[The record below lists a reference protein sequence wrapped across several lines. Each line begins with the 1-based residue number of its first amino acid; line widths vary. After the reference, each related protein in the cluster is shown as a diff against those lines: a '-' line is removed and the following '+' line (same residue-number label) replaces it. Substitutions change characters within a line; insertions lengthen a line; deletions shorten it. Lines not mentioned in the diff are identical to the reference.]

1 MSRSRSRAERRK
13 KQRIHLTRS
22 VLARFGA
29 TGAIILDIT
38 EAGARIEHFTR
49 LDLGRKARLR
59 FDWNHQAIAVDA
71 VVMSCKVHRFALG
84 DEVVYQSGLQFSD
97 YVEDA
102 AGNLR
107 HMVTTL
113 VARSLAEQV
122 ANARGV
128 GPVLAMNMPV
138 FRSGVVAG
146 GGEMDSPRD
155 AGRRLIPESAIVS
168 QRGYIRCRLIS
179 NHRWDKKWTLAP
191 DQPDEGFT
199 VRATEPI
206 EHVDQLC
213 ETYVKAGADHRRLIQ
228 TLARVSVEQE

>member
-1 MSRSRSRAERRK
+1 MSSLRSHAERRK
-13 KQRIHLTRS
+13 KQRIQLTRS

-29 TGAIILDIT
+29 TGALILDIT
-38 EAGARIEHFTR
+38 DAGARIEHFTR

-59 FDWNHQAIAVDA
+59 FDWNQSPIAVDA
-71 VVMSCKVHRFALG
+71 VVMSCRVHRFAPG

-107 HMVTTL
+107 HMITTL

-128 GPVLAMNMPV
+128 GPVLAMDMPV
-138 FRSGVVAG
+138 FRGGVVAAA
-146 GGEMDSPRD
+146 GETEADSD
-155 AGRRLIPESAIVS
+155 AGRRFIPDSAIVS
-168 QRGYIRCRLIS
+168 ERGYIRCRLVS

-199 VRATEPI
+199 VRATEPQD
-206 EHVDQLC
+206 HVEQLC
-213 ETYVKAGADHRRLIQ
+213 ETYIKAGADHRRLIQ
-228 TLARVSVEQE
+228 IMARVSVEQE